1 MLVFIIP
8 LKSKKVSKSW
18 EYTSKL
24 FERCIKSICNQTSQ
38 DFQAIVICHEK
49 PDIQFSHPHILYV
62 QVNFSPPTLG
72 DGDGPMLIDRTQK
85 VMKGLCLARQFKP
98 SHIMIVDA
106 DDCVSQKLAEF
117 VSKNKQCNGW
127 YVDKGYRYT
136 DGSKRILPAKQ
147 LHRLCGTSI
156 ILRQDLYGLPINL
169 EDSADGFGGQYH
181 INHNEAVQLMV
192 QKGTPLEPLPFE
204 AAIYISPI
212 NRDNLFATITF
223 SRKLRQNPKWVLSP
237 IKQALQKMFQSQP
250 LTESI
255 CKEFSLEAIH

>member
-49 PDIQFSHPHILYV
+49 PDIQFSHPRILYV
-62 QVNFSPPTLG
+62 QVDFAPPRLS

-85 VMKGLCLARQFKP
+85 VMKGLYLSRQFKP
-98 SHIMIVDA
+98 SHVMVADA

-117 VSKNKQCNGW
+117 VSKNTQCNGW

-136 DGSKRILPAKQ
+136 DGSKRILPTKQ

-156 ILRQDLYGLPINL
+156 ILKYDLYELPMNL
-169 EDSADGFGGQYH
+169 EDSGDESIGQYH
-181 INHNEAVQLMV
+181 INHNEAVRIMAQ
-192 QKGTPLEPLPFE
+192 QGTPLEPLPFE

-237 IKQALQKMFQSQP
+237 IKLALQKILQSQP

-255 CKEFSLEAIH
+255 RKEFTLETIQ